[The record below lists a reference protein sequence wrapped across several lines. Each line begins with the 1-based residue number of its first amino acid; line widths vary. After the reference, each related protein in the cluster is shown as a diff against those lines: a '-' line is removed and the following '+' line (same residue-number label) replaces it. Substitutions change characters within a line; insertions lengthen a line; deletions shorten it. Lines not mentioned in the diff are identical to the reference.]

1 MRWDVLRGEVLSDP
15 LARGYASMT
24 DEQVA
29 ASLNTKDRQVVQLTL
44 VTAKELMAR
53 MDPSVAAGI
62 LQKLE
67 SEAANNPVVKWI
79 MSFIT
84 GGGEGIDLG
93 HANTRAQIDALVAAG
108 VLTATE
114 GASLKAL
121 AERTVSRAEELGLPE
136 IKPWMVAH
144 VRGS

>member
-1 MRWDVLRGEVLSDP
+1 MRWDILRSELADDP
-15 LARGYASMT
+15 LSRGYSSMT
-24 DEQVA
+24 DDQVA
-29 ASLNTKDRQVVQLTL
+29 SSLNAKDRNIVQPTL
-44 VTAKELMAR
+44 VTAKELMA
-53 MDPSVAAGI
+53 MVDPTTAASI

-67 SEAANNPVVKWI
+67 AEAANNAVVKWI

-84 GGGEGIDLG
+84 GGGDGIDLG

-121 AERTVSRAEELGLPE
+121 AQRTVSRAEELGLPE

>member
-1 MRWDVLRGEVLSDP
+1 MRWDVLRDELVKDP
-15 LARGYASMT
+15 LGRGYAAMS
-24 DEQVA
+24 DEQGA
-29 ASLNTKDRQVVQLTL
+29 ASLNNPDRTVIEQTM
-44 VTAKELMAR
+44 VTAKDLMAR
-53 MDPSVAAGI
+53 MDPGAAATI

-67 SEAANNPVVKWI
+67 SAAATNAVVKWI

-121 AERTVSRAEELGLPE
+121 AQRTVSRAEELGLPE

>member
-1 MRWDVLRGEVLSDP
+1 MRWDVLRSEITSDP
-15 LARGYASMT
+15 LSRGYSSMT
-24 DEQVA
+24 DDQVA
-29 ASLNTKDRQVVQLTL
+29 ASLNAKDRVVVEQTF
-44 VTAKELMAR
+44 VTAKDLMAR
-53 MDPSVAAGI
+53 MDPSVAATI

-67 SEAANNPVVKWI
+67 AEAANNPVVKWI

-93 HANTRAQIDALVAAG
+93 HVNTRAQIDALVAGG
-108 VLTATE
+108 VLAPTE

-121 AERTVSRAEELGLPE
+121 AERTVSRAEELGLLE

>member
-1 MRWDVLRGEVLSDP
+1 MRWDVLRDEVLGDP
-15 LARGYASMT
+15 LARGYAGMT

-29 ASLNTKDRQVVQLTL
+29 ASLNTKDRQVVLPTL

-67 SEAANNPVVKWI
+67 GESATNPVVKWI

-93 HANTRAQIDALVAAG
+93 HVNTRAQIDALVSAG

-114 GASLKAL
+114 GASLQAL

>member
-1 MRWDVLRGEVLSDP
+1 MSDP
-15 LARGYASMT
+15 LSRGYVGMT

-29 ASLNTKDRQVVQLTL
+29 ASLNNPDRTVIEQTM
-44 VTAKELMAR
+44 VTAKDLMAR
-53 MDPSVAAGI
+53 MDPGAAATI

-67 SEAANNPVVKWI
+67 SAAASDAVVKWI

-121 AERTVSRAEELGLPE
+121 AQRTVSRAEELGLPE

>member
-1 MRWDVLRGEVLSDP
+1 MRGELGSDP
-15 LARGYASMT
+15 LGRGYAGMT

-29 ASLNTKDRQVVQLTL
+29 ASLNAKDRKVVQQTM

-53 MDPSVAAGI
+53 MEPNAAASI

-67 SEAANNPVVKWI
+67 SASATNNVVKWI
-79 MSFIT
+79 MSFLT
-84 GGGEGIDLG
+84 GAGEGIDVG
-93 HANTRAQIDALVAAG
+93 HANTRAQIEALVAAG

>member
-29 ASLNTKDRQVVQLTL
+29 ASLNTKDRQVVQPTL

-93 HANTRAQIDALVAAG
+93 HVNTRAQIDALVAAG

>member
-1 MRWDVLRGEVLSDP
+1 MRWDILRGEVLSDP

-29 ASLNTKDRQVVQLTL
+29 ASLNTKDRQVVQPTL

-93 HANTRAQIDALVAAG
+93 HVNTRAQIDALVAAG